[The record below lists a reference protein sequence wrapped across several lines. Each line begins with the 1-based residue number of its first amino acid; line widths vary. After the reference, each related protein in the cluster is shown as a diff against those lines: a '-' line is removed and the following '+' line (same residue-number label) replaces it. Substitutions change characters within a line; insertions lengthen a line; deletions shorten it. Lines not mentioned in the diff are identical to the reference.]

1 MHFFAT
7 VLTVALATLLM
18 SSGAAVAPGY
28 RMGSCSFGYNNVYY
42 MFGGAVCTTIWALGQ
57 TDLSLPPHLFLLL
70 IFVYHSLSLTF
81 CATEDLQRNQLCQ
94 CSSTARTSRHH
105 PLVGAS

>member
-1 MHFFAT
+1 MYFFAT

-42 MFGGAVCTTIWALGQ
+42 MFGGAVCTPSVRRISA
-57 TDLSLPPHLFLLL
+57 FLL
-70 IFVYHSLSLTF
+70 TF
-81 CATEDLQRNQLCQ
+81 FYY
-94 CSSTARTSRHH
+94 SYPSTT
-105 PLVGAS
+105 PFL